1 MLRLR
6 QRRPKD
12 NPNLILSFLPFTVH
26 PAPFNA
32 DIFHSMLFG
41 ASCPANFIALA
52 GHLWYRFQDR
62 LKQTPVESLWRY
74 KPPYQEQRLESP

>member
-32 DIFHSMLFG
+32 DCVHSMFG

-62 LKQTPVESLWRY
+62 LKPNPVESLWRY

>member
-1 MLRLR
+1 M
-6 QRRPKD
+6 
-12 NPNLILSFLPFTVH
+12 
-26 PAPFNA
+26 
-32 DIFHSMLFG
+32 FG

-62 LKQTPVESLWRY
+62 LKPNPVESLWRY

>member
-6 QRRPKD
+6 PKG
-12 NPNLILSFLPFTVH
+12 NANLILSFLPFTVH